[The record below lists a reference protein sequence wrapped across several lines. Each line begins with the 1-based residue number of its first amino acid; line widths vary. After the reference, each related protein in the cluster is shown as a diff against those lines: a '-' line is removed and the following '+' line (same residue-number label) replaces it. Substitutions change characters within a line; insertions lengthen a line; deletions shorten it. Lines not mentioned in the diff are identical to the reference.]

1 MCPANSPLAATL
13 GQSILWRG
21 VKEVKP
27 LASLKLYLCMVG
39 KFEAR
44 WWASILLMGRLRVPA
59 LCCSSQG
66 RSWYSHLANGHWSTS
81 LQVQAALLV
90 SSGLAIWT
98 SAAKGR
104 VI

>member
-66 RSWYSHLANGHWSTS
+66 RSWYSHLAM
-81 LQVQAALLV
+81 A
-90 SSGLAIWT
+90 SGAPHC
-98 SAAKGR
+98 R
-104 VI
+104 VHSYSRHAVF